1 MSNTLATITK
11 SVGKS
16 LAKSDREIV
25 QSILYSHN
33 HSSSALQLKSL
44 LGLKS
49 IVQANSA
56 IGRLGKKI
64 YQLLGS
70 HPDGF
75 NSGEFQWW
83 TVAAIGHRDDILGFI
98 WSLRED
104 VVSGLIAAGYCN
116 SGVPLPEEV
125 IPVLREGALKRITVN
140 SYERNPV
147 ARARCLAEHGTSC
160 VVCGFN
166 FGNTYGAEAEG
177 YIHVHHLVQLS
188 DISEDYEV
196 DPIQD
201 LRPVCPNC
209 HALIH
214 MSNPPKTIEQARALI
229 VPNNSSKP
237 MPLRSTA

>member
-1 MSNTLATITK
+1 M
-11 SVGKS
+11 
-16 LAKSDREIV
+16 

-49 IVQANSA
+49 IIQANAA

-64 YQLLGS
+64 YQLLGA

-75 NSGEFQWW
+75 NLGEFQWW
-83 TVAAIGHRDDILGFI
+83 SVAATGHKDDILGFV

-104 VVSGLIAAGYCN
+104 VVSGLIAAGYSN
-116 SGVPLPEEV
+116 SGAPLPEEV
-125 IPVLREGALKRITVN
+125 APTLREGALKRIAVN

-147 ARARCLAEHGTSC
+147 ARARCIATHGTSC

-166 FGNTYGAEAEG
+166 FGAAYGAEVEG

-188 DISEDYEV
+188 DIGEDYEV
-196 DPIQD
+196 DPVQD

-209 HALIH
+209 HAVIH
-214 MSNPPKTIEQARALI
+214 MSNPPKTIEQARSLI
-229 VPNNSSKP
+229 APNISSQP
-237 MPLRSTA
+237 TAFGG